1 MLYFDEIMVTG
12 PCEQEVASMMDEA
25 SLLDKKYKLYED
37 VGAHPHFER
46 PRGLGNPGHC
56 LSNKEKM
63 RELRSPGKKSTNWL
77 YVLETA

>member
-1 MLYFDEIMVTG
+1 MVTG

-46 PRGLGNPGHC
+46 PRGLGNPWT
-56 LSNKEKM
+56 L
-63 RELRSPGKKSTNWL
+63 PQQ
-77 YVLETA
+77 